1 MTRSSVRRAGLVAVL
16 LAVLVAACGSG
27 GGSTVTGSAPPPT
40 ATAAAPADST
50 SAGSTPAQG
59 TSAPGAPTTLPG
71 LTAILEQYREDEILN
86 LLQVKATN
94 RSPSSVDVLDLRLDW
109 AGVTGNDPLARGV
122 LVSPGQRV
130 DIPINAGRAVCSDPP
145 GADEQPPAAPAAA
158 VGHVSIDGG
167 PPEVISIPITDS
179 GKILPKIF
187 PLSCRDQRVQW
198 AAKVTFG
205 TTWTRTTTSDGAPA
219 VSGTV
224 EMRRNHST
232 EPITLVRLNGSVLLR
247 LVDLSPST
255 PAAVLEAGQDSL
267 TVPILIE
274 QSGRC
279 EAHALAE
286 SKKTYLIVLDVG
298 IGDEP
303 PIGDEV
309 AFDMPSRVVLGKM
322 INDSC
327 GVG

>member
-1 MTRSSVRRAGLVAVL
+1 ML
-16 LAVLVAACGSG
+16 
-27 GGSTVTGSAPPPT
+27 
-40 ATAAAPADST
+40 
-50 SAGSTPAQG
+50 
-59 TSAPGAPTTLPG
+59 
-71 LTAILEQYREDEILN
+71 
-86 LLQVKATN
+86 
-94 RSPSSVDVLDLRLDW
+94 
-109 AGVTGNDPLARGV
+109 
-122 LVSPGQRV
+122 
-130 DIPINAGRAVCSDPP
+130 
-145 GADEQPPAAPAAA
+145 
-158 VGHVSIDGG
+158 
-167 PPEVISIPITDS
+167 ISIPITDS

-198 AAKVTFG
+198 AAKVSFG

-255 PAAVLEAGQDSL
+255 PVAVLEAGQDSL

-309 AFDMPSRVVLGKM
+309 AFDIPSRVVLGKM

>member
-1 MTRSSVRRAGLVAVL
+1 MAEPRSGSA
-16 LAVLVAACGSG
+16 LAVDRGAPAA
-27 GGSTVTGSAPPPT
+27 ST
-40 ATAAAPADST
+40 TAAAST
-50 SAGSTPAQG
+50 DVRAGSGAASDAR
-59 TSAPGAPTTLPG
+59 SAPTAIPG

-86 LLQVKATN
+86 LLQVKASN
-94 RSPSSVDVLDLRLDW
+94 RSTSSVDVLDLRLDW
-109 AGVTGNDPLARGV
+109 AGITGNDPLARGRPRV
-122 LVSPGQRV
+122 ARPTGRHPDQRR
-130 DIPINAGRAVCSDPP
+130 AGGLQRSTRRRRA
-145 GADEQPPAAPAAA
+145 AAAAPAVA
-158 VGHVSIDGG
+158 VGHASIDGG
-167 PPEVISIPITDS
+167 PPVLISIPITDS
-179 GKILPKIF
+179 GKILPEDL
-187 PLSCRDQRVQW
+187 PAELSRSAGAVGRRGVLRHDVDPHHDERRGAGGREARWRCG
-198 AAKVTFG
+198 A
-205 TTWTRTTTSDGAPA
+205 TTAP
-219 VSGTV
+219 T
-224 EMRRNHST
+224 
-232 EPITLVRLNGSVLLR
+232 PITLVRLNGSVLLR
-247 LVDLSPST
+247 LVGLSPST

-309 AFDMPSRVVLGKM
+309 AFDIPSRVVLGKM

>member
-1 MTRSSVRRAGLVAVL
+1 
-16 LAVLVAACGSG
+16 
-27 GGSTVTGSAPPPT
+27 
-40 ATAAAPADST
+40 
-50 SAGSTPAQG
+50 
-59 TSAPGAPTTLPG
+59 
-71 LTAILEQYREDEILN
+71 
-86 LLQVKATN
+86 
-94 RSPSSVDVLDLRLDW
+94 
-109 AGVTGNDPLARGV
+109 
-122 LVSPGQRV
+122 
-130 DIPINAGRAVCSDPP
+130 
-145 GADEQPPAAPAAA
+145 
-158 VGHVSIDGG
+158 VGHASIDGG
-167 PPEVISIPITDS
+167 APVLISIPITDS

-198 AAKVTFG
+198 AAKVSFG

-219 VSGTV
+219 VTGTV
-224 EMRRNHST
+224 ELRRNHST

-255 PAAVLEAGQDSL
+255 PVAVLEAGQDAL
-267 TVPILIE
+267 TVPILVE

-303 PIGDEV
+303 PIGDEI
-309 AFDMPSRVVLGKM
+309 AFDIPSRVVLGRM
-322 INDSC
+322 INESC

>member
-1 MTRSSVRRAGLVAVL
+1 MTRSSVRGSGLVAVL

-27 GGSTVTGSAPPPT
+27 GGPTVTGSAPPST

-94 RSPSSVDVLDLRLDW
+94 RSTSSVDVLDLRLDW

-145 GADEQPPAAPAAA
+145 GADEHPPAAPAAA

-198 AAKVTFG
+198 AAKVSFG

-267 TVPILIE
+267 TVPILIQ

-286 SKKTYLIVLDVG
+286 SKKTYLIVLDVD

>member
-1 MTRSSVRRAGLVAVL
+1 M
-16 LAVLVAACGSG
+16 
-27 GGSTVTGSAPPPT
+27 
-40 ATAAAPADST
+40 
-50 SAGSTPAQG
+50 
-59 TSAPGAPTTLPG
+59 
-71 LTAILEQYREDEILN
+71 
-86 LLQVKATN
+86 
-94 RSPSSVDVLDLRLDW
+94 DVLDLRLDW
-109 AGVTGNDPLARGV
+109 AGVTGNEPLARGV

-145 GADEQPPAAPAAA
+145 GADEQPPAAPAVA
-158 VGHVSIDGG
+158 VGHASIDGG
-167 PPEVISIPITDS
+167 PPELISIPITDS

-198 AAKVTFG
+198 AAKVSFG
-205 TTWTRTTTSDGAPA
+205 TTWTRTTTSDGSPA

-247 LVDLSPST
+247 LVDLSPSN
-255 PAAVLEAGQDSL
+255 PVAVLEAGQDAL

-309 AFDMPSRVVLGKM
+309 AFDIPSRVVLGKM

-327 GVG
+327 GVS

>member
-1 MTRSSVRRAGLVAVL
+1 MSRARLGALAGLLSLVAVACGTGGPERSGSPTT
-16 LAVLVAACGSG
+16 AVGEAASVTVAASAD
-27 GGSTVTGSAPPPT
+27 SAPAKDT
-40 ATAAAPADST
+40 TT
-50 SAGSTPAQG
+50 SV
-59 TSAPGAPTTLPG
+59 APTVVPG

-94 RSPSSVDVLDLRLDW
+94 RSTSSVDVLDLRLDW
-109 AGVTGNDPLARGV
+109 AGITGNDPLARGV

-130 DIPINAGRAVCSDPP
+130 DIPINAGRAACSDPP
-145 GADEQPPAAPAAA
+145 GADEQPPPGPATA
-158 VGHVSIDGG
+158 VGHASIDGG
-167 PPEVISIPITDS
+167 PPVPISIPITDS
-179 GKILPKIF
+179 GKILPKVF

-198 AAKVTFG
+198 AAKVSFG

-219 VSGTV
+219 VQGTV

-232 EPITLVRLNGSVLLR
+232 APITLVRLNGSVLLR

-255 PAAVLEAGQDSL
+255 PAAVLEAGEDSL

-309 AFDMPSRVVLGKM
+309 AFDIPSRVVLGKM